1 VNHVIGALLD
11 ADIGKTSA
19 TYGTISSDVT
29 HGEMV
34 VDVTIEDSYSTE
46 SAWVRCDDCFK
57 WRRIPA
63 SVVGSIDESS
73 RWYVSFYIEYELA
86 LIKFFDDCVFLSVLL
101 F

>member
-1 VNHVIGALLD
+1 MNHVIGALLD

-29 HGEMV
+29 NVETV
-34 VDVTIEDSYSTE
+34 VDFTIEDSYSTE

-73 RWYVSFYIEYELA
+73 RWYVSFRIEYELGFNK
-86 LIKFFDDCVFLSVLL
+86 IFR
-101 F
+101 